1 MDSASVWGGF
11 EVGLGRGLLKVGVGW
26 FRLGIGL
33 GEALVKGWFRG
44 WSAGCWGLLRFV
56 RGLIW
61 GWCRVVGWV

>member
-11 EVGLGRGLLKVGVGW
+11 EVGLGL
-26 FRLGIGL
+26 RLGIGL

-44 WSAGCWGLLRFV
+44 CSAGCWGLLRFV